1 MKNVRVPTLARL
13 LLTCTALLA
22 AAAPVFSHDIVL
34 VPNGKTELVVRYGHP
49 GDWQRVEE
57 RRLIELHTFAAGP
70 AGSAPQQRLADLRP
84 VPAGLG
90 KPPLDLRLADRGSDT
105 RLVAARYDNG
115 YWARV
120 PVPGQAR
127 PFTRN
132 TTRALLPDAA
142 LVTNNLKFAKALV
155 LDGRDDV
162 SYKRSLGHLLEL
174 VPQKNPATL
183 RAGEALPVLV
193 LLGGQPLAAAGI
205 EMGNGDTAIAE
216 DKIVRYTTDTA
227 GIALVP
233 LLPTG
238 LNVIVV
244 GAERNNDGSLLPKER
259 VGGADRLALV
269 ATFSF
274 VRP

>member
-1 MKNVRVPTLARL
+1 MFHMIRSL
-13 LLTCTALLA
+13 TALGLALVPLA
-22 AAAPVFSHDIVL
+22 ASAHDIVL
-34 VPNGKTELVVRYGHP
+34 VPAGRNELVVRYGHP

-57 RRLIELHTFAAGP
+57 RRLVELHTYTQA
-70 AGSAPQQRLADLRP
+70 SASPQPRLADLRP

-127 PFTRN
+127 PLARN
-132 TTRALLPDAA
+132 TTRALLPEAT

-155 LDGRDDV
+155 LDGQDEASFR
-162 SYKRSLGHLLEL
+162 RSLGHLLEL

-183 RAGEALPVLV
+183 RPGEALPVLV
-193 LLGGQPLAAAGI
+193 LLGGQPLAGAGV
-205 EMGNGDTAIAE
+205 EVGNGDDAIAE
-216 DKIVRYTTDTA
+216 DKIVRHTTDA
-227 GIALVP
+227 SGMAQVP
-233 LLPTG
+233 LLPKG
-238 LNVIVV
+238 LNVIAV
-244 GAERNNDGSLLPKER
+244 GAERANDGSLLPRDR

-274 VRP
+274 MRP

>member
-1 MKNVRVPTLARL
+1 MIRQ
-13 LLTCTALLA
+13 LTASALLA
-22 AAAPVFSHDIVL
+22 LPLAAPAHDIVL
-34 VPNGKTELVVRYGHP
+34 VPAGKSELIVRYGHP

-57 RRLIELHTFAAGP
+57 RRLVELHTYGAGAAG
-70 AGSAPQQRLADLRP
+70 AAPQMRIADLRP

-90 KPPLDLRLADRGSDT
+90 KPPLDLRLSDRGSDT

-127 PFTRN
+127 PLTRN
-132 TTRALLPDAA
+132 TTRALLPEAT

-155 LDGRDDV
+155 LDGRDDA
-162 SYKRSLGHLLEL
+162 SYRRALGHLLEI

-183 RAGEALPVLV
+183 RPGEPLPVQV
-193 LLGGQPLAAAGI
+193 LLGGQPMAGAAV
-205 EMGNGDTAIAE
+205 EVGNGE
-216 DKIVRYTTDTA
+216 DAVPEEKIVRHTTDASGTA
-227 GIALVP
+227 QVT
-233 LLPTG
+233 LLPKG

-244 GAERNNDGSLLPKER
+244 GAERPNDGSLLPRER

-269 ATFSF
+269 ATYSF

>member
-1 MKNVRVPTLARL
+1 MKHSLS
-13 LLTCTALLA
+13 LLA
-22 AAAPVFSHDIVL
+22 LMLSSLTAMAHDIVL
-34 VPNGKTELVVRYGHP
+34 VPHGKSELVVRYGHP

-57 RRLIELHTFAAGP
+57 RRLIELHTHALGAAGATP
-70 AGSAPQQRLADLRP
+70 LQRLADLRP
-84 VPAGLG
+84 VPAGFG
-90 KPPLDLRLADRGSDT
+90 KAPLDLRLADRGSDT
-105 RLVAARYDNG
+105 RLVGARYDNG

-120 PVPGQAR
+120 QLPGQAR
-127 PFTRN
+127 AVARN
-132 TTRALLPDAA
+132 TTRAMLPEAG

-155 LDGRDDV
+155 LDGRDET
-162 SYKRSLGHLLEL
+162 SFNRHLGHLLEL

-183 RAGEALPVLV
+183 RAGEPLPVRV
-193 LLGGQPLAAAGI
+193 LINGQPLAGAAV
-205 EMGNGDTAIAE
+205 EVGNGEDAIPE
-216 DKIVRYTTDTA
+216 DKIVRHTTDGSGT
-227 GIALVP
+227 ALVP

-244 GAERNNDGSLLPKER
+244 GTERPNDGSLLPKDR

>member
-1 MKNVRVPTLARL
+1 MKRTCCVLGLAL
-13 LLTCTALLA
+13 LPLA
-22 AAAPVFSHDIVL
+22 AAAHDIVL
-34 VPNGKTELVVRYGHP
+34 VPTGKNELVVRYGHP

-57 RRLIELHTFAAGP
+57 RRLIELHSFTAAG
-70 AGSAPQQRLADLRP
+70 AVPQQRLADLRP

-120 PVPGQAR
+120 PVPGHAK
-127 PFTRN
+127 PLARN
-132 TTRALLPDAA
+132 TTRAMLPEAT

-155 LDGRDDV
+155 LDAQDEA
-162 SYKRSLGHLLEL
+162 SFKRSLGHLLEL
-174 VPQKNPATL
+174 LPQKNPATL
-183 RAGEALPVLV
+183 RPGELLPLLV
-193 LLGGQPLAAAGI
+193 TLGGKPLAGAAV
-205 EMGNGDTAIAE
+205 EVGNGEDTLAE
-216 DKIVRYTTDTA
+216 DKIVRHTTDAT
-227 GIALVP
+227 GIARVQ
-233 LLPTG
+233 LLPKG

-244 GAERNNDGSLLPKER
+244 GAERANDGSLLPKDH
-259 VGGADRLALV
+259 VGAADRLALV